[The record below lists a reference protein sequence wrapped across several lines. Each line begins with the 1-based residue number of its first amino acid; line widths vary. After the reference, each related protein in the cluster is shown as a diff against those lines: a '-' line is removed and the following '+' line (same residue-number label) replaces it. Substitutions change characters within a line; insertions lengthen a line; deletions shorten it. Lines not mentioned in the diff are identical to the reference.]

1 MCEQHNVVNKK
12 LGKPEFDC
20 RKILERWK
28 DGPKDG
34 RCD

>member
-1 MCEQHNVVNKK
+1 MCQQHNVVNRK

-20 RKILERWK
+20 RKVLERWK